1 MAALTP
7 GSRWAS
13 RVCTTE
19 VIVVKGPGTD
29 VDLTCGG
36 AAMVA
41 PGGAPTGAPDP
52 AAADG
57 TQLGKRY
64 VDADE
69 TVEMLCTKPG
79 DGSLAIGGSA
89 LDIKA
94 TKPLP
99 ASD

>member
-69 TVEMLCTKPG
+69 TVDSCTH
-79 DGSLAIGGSA
+79 
-89 LDIKA
+89 
-94 TKPLP
+94 PLLSSP
-99 ASD
+99 ARSPTEPQLLRKVDSFTR